1 MGGEMKSRSERN
13 KMIYARA
20 KEIMQNRPKYLESF
34 IPSWN
39 EHCYYASITSTERI
53 KQSGYRARKLW
64 RKKNPDYNK
73 IATQRFNKR
82 HPDYAN
88 NYNAKYQKEHPDYW
102 DTDAYRRKNARRQRD
117 LEWVKLFDSIFSSD
131 TEIHYHHISDAF
143 VIPIPKKIHVNNL
156 GQNHREKLK
165 PIIEELYQISY
176 IVVEEPHDK

>member
-64 RKKNPDYNK
+64 RKKNPD
-73 IATQRFNKR
+73 
-82 HPDYAN
+82 
-88 NYNAKYQKEHPDYW
+88 YNAKYQKEHPDYW